1 MCSRAHFQIFLR
13 KMPISKS
20 LQPCTVKY
28 RYMQLCLIF
37 YDYTC
42 TQVHVHV
49 HGSFWLCTCIIR
61 HIHVYTCMYYA
72 LDYHMT
78 GFSAHMTGFLD
89 VYVEDVGVAN
99 DDNEQGGPSDAD
111 PLLGRFS
118 SMRDFFPFVIPPHN
132 SSEIKKKSEKKECQF
147 DPKVIHNV
155 QCTCMHMQHVHLY
168 ACTCIYMY
176 IQCTLY
182 MYTCAFTY
190 TLYRYIYTQCTCTI
204 M

>member
-1 MCSRAHFQIFLR
+1 
-13 KMPISKS
+13 
-20 LQPCTVKY
+20 
-28 RYMQLCLIF
+28 
-37 YDYTC
+37 
-42 TQVHVHV
+42 
-49 HGSFWLCTCIIR
+49 
-61 HIHVYTCMYYA
+61 MYYVLVLYA

-155 QCTCMHMQHVHLY
+155 HARICNMYIYMHVYTCTYNVHCTCIHVHLPIH
-168 ACTCIYMY
+168 CTGTYIHNVHVQSCNCI
-176 IQCTLY
+176 
-182 MYTCAFTY
+182 A
-190 TLYRYIYTQCTCTI
+190 
-204 M
+204 